1 MFQFMLVV
9 GLVLAYYGYAVTKN
23 PRIWGDQGRD
33 AIKEENWNRYVR
45 YNGQFAMYAG
55 FLMAALDALDMA
67 VDLSAAIYLLIL
79 LGGLA
84 ILLYPFAH
92 WMHENE
98 GTWNPWPRVETEKQ
112 KRKRLIKEQERQE
125 KKNKKKYFKAYA
137 AKAKF
142 GSKTV
147 KVTFKNVTGYASYK
161 VQMKA
166 GKAAYKT
173 VKTTTKG
180 GTITYT
186 KKKAKVGTTYKFS
199 LKGINK
205 VNGKTVSV
213 TIK

>member
-23 PRIWGDQGRD
+23 PRIGRD

-55 FLMAALDALDMA
+55 FLMAALGALDMA
-67 VDLSAAIYLLIL
+67 IDLSTAIYLLIL

-125 KKNKKKYFKAYA
+125 KKNKKK
-137 AKAKF
+137 
-142 GSKTV
+142 
-147 KVTFKNVTGYASYK
+147 
-161 VQMKA
+161 
-166 GKAAYKT
+166 
-173 VKTTTKG
+173 
-180 GTITYT
+180 
-186 KKKAKVGTTYKFS
+186 
-199 LKGINK
+199 
-205 VNGKTVSV
+205 
-213 TIK
+213 

>member
-55 FLMAALDALDMA
+55 FLMAALGA
-67 VDLSAAIYLLIL
+67 LLIL

-125 KKNKKKYFKAYA
+125 KKNKKK
-137 AKAKF
+137 
-142 GSKTV
+142 
-147 KVTFKNVTGYASYK
+147 
-161 VQMKA
+161 
-166 GKAAYKT
+166 
-173 VKTTTKG
+173 
-180 GTITYT
+180 
-186 KKKAKVGTTYKFS
+186 
-199 LKGINK
+199 
-205 VNGKTVSV
+205 
-213 TIK
+213 

>member
-67 VDLSAAIYLLIL
+67 VDLSTAIYLLIL

-112 KRKRLIKEQERQE
+112 KRKRLIKEQARQE
-125 KKNKKKYFKAYA
+125 KMCIRDRSHA
-137 AKAKF
+137 APVPLLQRLF
-142 GSKTV
+142 GVGLQKG
-147 KVTFKNVTGYASYK
+147 TGPHNLYLLFCGLQADPFAVPPAQQEKWRYEQRERCLLVS
-161 VQMKA
+161 
-166 GKAAYKT
+166 
-173 VKTTTKG
+173 
-180 GTITYT
+180 IT
-186 KKKAKVGTTYKFS
+186 
-199 LKGINK
+199 
-205 VNGKTVSV
+205 
-213 TIK
+213 

>member
-23 PRIWGDQGRD
+23 PRIWGEQGRD

-55 FLMAALDALDMA
+55 FLMAALGALDMA
-67 VDLSAAIYLLIL
+67 VNLSTAIYLLIL

-112 KRKRLIKEQERQE
+112 KRKCLIKEQERQE
-125 KKNKKKYFKAYA
+125 KKNKKK
-137 AKAKF
+137 
-142 GSKTV
+142 
-147 KVTFKNVTGYASYK
+147 
-161 VQMKA
+161 
-166 GKAAYKT
+166 
-173 VKTTTKG
+173 
-180 GTITYT
+180 
-186 KKKAKVGTTYKFS
+186 
-199 LKGINK
+199 
-205 VNGKTVSV
+205 
-213 TIK
+213 